1 MSVLALAVD
10 RLDVIRLAQ
19 GEAAVRTILTQVA
32 RAVRQTAASIGM
44 VAASYRNGMITVVAP
59 ELGAAPARSLG
70 ESIHNAVAR
79 LGLANSEAI
88 AADHLTASVAVATGH
103 VRSGIDRVDLLTRAL
118 ASAQGASAAGGNR
131 VIAANG

>member
-1 MSVLALAVD
+1 
-10 RLDVIRLAQ
+10 
-19 GEAAVRTILTQVA
+19 VRTILTQVA

-79 LGLANSEAI
+79 LGLANTEAI
-88 AADHLTASVAVATGH
+88 AANHLTASVAVATGH